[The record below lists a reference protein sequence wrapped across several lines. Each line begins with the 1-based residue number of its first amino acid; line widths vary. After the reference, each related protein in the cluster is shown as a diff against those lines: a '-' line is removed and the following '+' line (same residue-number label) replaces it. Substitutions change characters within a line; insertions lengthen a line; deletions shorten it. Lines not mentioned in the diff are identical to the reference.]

1 LNKISPK
8 SRESPKEAAVLSL
21 TFVSLFVYLS
31 KYLGIMR
38 TLNVSISE
46 IEYNKFG
53 IKNDKLTFTDFVDI
67 VSKELT
73 RQNLNKCLELAEKY
87 GLSKMT
93 MEEITNEVKAV
104 RQNAKN
110 RN

>member
-1 LNKISPK
+1 
-8 SRESPKEAAVLSL
+8 
-21 TFVSLFVYLS
+21 
-31 KYLGIMR
+31 MR
-38 TLNVSISE
+38 TLNVSISD

-53 IKNDKLTFTDFVDI
+53 LNNDNLTFTDFIDI

-73 RQNLNKCLELAEKY
+73 RQNLIKCIELAEKH

-93 MEEITNEVKAV
+93 MDEITNEVKAV
-104 RQNAKN
+104 RQDAKN